1 MFFPLYSVTV
11 LLGMNF
17 NRLPNEIKYECK
29 KKKYQKE
36 IKKNLLQSIIY
47 YCSQTKGDPLKRVST
62 QRKSN
67 STTNKK
73 IQSSYSVKAA
83 ELCVV
88 HSTADKSVELTF
100 CLSNIFLS
108 K

>member
-1 MFFPLYSVTV
+1 MSV
-11 LLGMNF
+11 
-17 NRLPNEIKYECK
+17 

-47 YCSQTKGDPLKRVST
+47 IYCSQTKGDPLKRVST

-88 HSTADKSVELTF
+88 YSTADKSVELTF
-100 CLSNIFLS
+100 CLSSIFFI
-108 K
+108 

>member
-1 MFFPLYSVTV
+1 
-11 LLGMNF
+11 MNF
-17 NRLPNEIKYECK
+17 NRLPNEIKYEC

>member
-1 MFFPLYSVTV
+1 MSV
-11 LLGMNF
+11 
-17 NRLPNEIKYECK
+17 

-47 YCSQTKGDPLKRVST
+47 IYCSQTKGDPLKRVST